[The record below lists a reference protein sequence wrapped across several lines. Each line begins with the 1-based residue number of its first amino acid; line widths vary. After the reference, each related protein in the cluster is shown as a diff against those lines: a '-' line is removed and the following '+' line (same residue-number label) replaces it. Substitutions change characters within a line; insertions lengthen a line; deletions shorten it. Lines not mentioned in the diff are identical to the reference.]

1 MRFFVPVRSTTA
13 IEGKWHVRQ
22 VVRDVPD
29 SLDMQCVRVRLPR
42 LIEPQ
47 LQGGSM
53 GKFRTAVQLDEVAG
67 PLRSQF
73 KLKNWTA
80 EHSKLRED
88 GSDDALYQAGLL
100 VHSKANHIRKELKL
114 TFSVNFRAT
123 TKVRAFAAI
132 VNYNMITIREHAKA
146 EIEKVAREHRKDHP
160 GAPVMLHDIAS
171 VKLSMPYGTQ
181 FGPDEMVQSMVDGV
195 QVPLKRIL
203 ERSPSMSGNAEFG
216 KLNFDD
222 LRADFFLGSVYASL
236 EALWDDCLWNG
247 YVHSGATPHLEFS
260 SEDETWQVREVV
272 GRARKNSLSR
282 EFAAYS
288 ADLQKA
294 LPYERLGLIDVK
306 TILKGGRKQ
315 KLLLAPIDLA
325 SKEASWLLT
334 MRAYASEPY
343 YSELLDEPQ
352 AKLKG
357 ATVNELMT
365 AWSIVSKSGH
375 LLQDALSKKVF
386 PKPEEANTWLPDF
399 APVLQ
404 VEALVTAIATA
415 CGTSRERS
423 QALVDFLIFR
433 GSPEQEMWAQPL
445 LPASESAVI
454 PVFATTS
461 SPNLRR
467 LVDVWLRQLGVDL
480 SLRGPA
486 FEAYVRGELA
496 NYMASSPLLA
506 ATSKCLRQGLNFT
519 PLEGRSEEIDLV
531 AIVGHVV
538 LIGEAKCF
546 LEPTEPKEVARH
558 RHKILDA
565 VAQVKRKAIAVEQNK
580 AAFRARAAQV
590 GLDLPE
596 EYEVLPIVVLNAP
609 FHAGIAVDDVPV
621 VDEYILGVFFRG
633 ELVQV
638 AVKDPG
644 AGFNPIRK
652 RVLYGSAEEG
662 ALALRAVM
670 MAPPQMEPLL
680 AGVSRQWVPFL
691 PVNEEDWTG
700 AYLALDCRP
709 NVDLSFLDGVV
720 PGAPVN
726 GL

>member
-1 MRFFVPVRSTTA
+1 
-13 IEGKWHVRQ
+13 
-22 VVRDVPD
+22 
-29 SLDMQCVRVRLPR
+29 
-42 LIEPQ
+42 
-47 LQGGSM
+47 M
-53 GKFRTAVQLDEVAG
+53 GKFRVAVQLDEVAG

-88 GSDDALYQAGLL
+88 DSDDALYETGLL
-100 VHSKANHIRKELKL
+100 IHAKANHIREELRV
-114 TFSVNFRAT
+114 TFSSNFRPT

-132 VNYNMITIREHAKA
+132 VNYNMMMIREHTRA
-146 EIEKVAREHRKDHP
+146 EIKKIAREHKENHP
-160 GAPVMLHDIAS
+160 SEPVMLHDIAG
-171 VKLSMPYGTQ
+171 VKLSMPYGTR
-181 FGPDEMVQSMVDGV
+181 FSPDEMVQSMVDGV

-203 ERSPSMSGNAEFG
+203 ERGPSMAGNAEFG
-216 KLNFDD
+216 RLNFDD

-247 YVHSGATPHLEFS
+247 YVCSGSTPHLEFAS
-260 SEDETWQVREVV
+260 DDEAWQVREVV
-272 GRARKNSLSR
+272 GRTRKDSLSR

-288 ADLQKA
+288 ADLQKT
-294 LPYERLGLIDVK
+294 LPHEQLRLIDVK
-306 TILKGGRKQ
+306 ALLKNGRKQ
-315 KLLLAPIDLA
+315 KLQLTPINLE
-325 SKEASWLLT
+325 SEEASWLLT

-343 YSELLDEPQ
+343 YSELLHEPQ

-357 ATVNELMT
+357 ATVNELIT
-365 AWSIVSKSGH
+365 AWSIVSRTGY
-375 LLQDALSKKVF
+375 LLQDALSTKVF
-386 PKPEEANTWLPDF
+386 PKPEEAKTWLPDF

-404 VEALVTAIATA
+404 VEALVTAVTDA

-423 QALVDFLIFR
+423 QALVVFLIFH

-445 LPASESAVI
+445 LPASESTVI

-486 FEAYVRGELA
+486 FESYIRGELA
-496 NYMASSPLLA
+496 HYMASSPLLA
-506 ATSKCLRQGLNFT
+506 RTSKCLGQGLNFT
-519 PLEGRSEEIDLV
+519 PPEGRSEEIDLV
-531 AIVGHVV
+531 AVVGHIV

-546 LEPTEPKEVARH
+546 LEPTEPKEIARH
-558 RHKILDA
+558 RHKVLDA
-565 VAQVKRKAIAVEQNK
+565 VAQVKRKAVAVEQNK
-580 AAFRARAAQV
+580 AAFRSRAAQV

-596 EYEVLPIVVLNAP
+596 EYEVLPLVVLNAP
-609 FHAGIAVDDVPV
+609 FHAGTAVDNVPV
-621 VDEYILGVFFRG
+621 VDEYILSVFFRG

-638 AVKDPG
+638 AVKEPG
-644 AGFNPIRK
+644 SDFNPIRK

-680 AGVSRQWVPFL
+680 AGVSRRWVPVL
-691 PVNEEDWTG
+691 PANEGDWTG
-700 AYLALDCRP
+700 AYLALDCQP
-709 NVDLSFLDGVV
+709 NVDLSFLDGVGPDAQ
-720 PGAPVN
+720 PGSSA
-726 GL
+726 

>member
-1 MRFFVPVRSTTA
+1 
-13 IEGKWHVRQ
+13 
-22 VVRDVPD
+22 
-29 SLDMQCVRVRLPR
+29 
-42 LIEPQ
+42 
-47 LQGGSM
+47 M
-53 GKFRTAVQLDEVAG
+53 GKFRVAVQLDEVAG
-67 PLRSQF
+67 PLRSKF

-88 GSDDALYQAGLL
+88 ESDDALYQAGLL
-100 VHSKANHIRKELKL
+100 VHAKANHIRNELKV
-114 TFSVNFRAT
+114 TFSSNFRAT

-132 VNYNMITIREHAKA
+132 VNYNMMTIRDKTKA
-146 EIEKVAREHRKDHP
+146 EIEKVAKEHREDHP
-160 GAPVMLHDIAS
+160 GIPVMLHDIAG
-171 VKLSMPYGTQ
+171 VKLSLGYGAK
-181 FGPDEMVQSMVDGV
+181 FSPDEMVQSMVDGV

-203 ERSPSMSGNAEFG
+203 EPCPSMAGNAEFG
-216 KLNFDD
+216 KLNYDE
-222 LRADFFLGSVYASL
+222 LGADFFLGSVYASL

-247 YVHSGATPHLEFS
+247 YVPRDLTTYLEFT
-260 SEDETWQVREVV
+260 SEDEAWQVREVV
-272 GRARKNSLSR
+272 GRARRNSLSR

-288 ADLQKA
+288 VDLQRA
-294 LPYERLGLIDVK
+294 LPYEQLRLIDVK
-306 TILKGGRKQ
+306 ALLKDGRKQ
-315 KLLLAPIDLA
+315 KLQLSPIDLA

-334 MRAYASEPY
+334 MRAFASEPY
-343 YSELLDEPQ
+343 YSELLHEPQ

-357 ATVNELMT
+357 ATVDQLMT
-365 AWSIVSKSGH
+365 TWSIVSKAGY

-386 PKPEEANTWLPDF
+386 PKPEEAHTWLPDY

-404 VEALVTAIATA
+404 IEALVTAITTA
-415 CGTSRERS
+415 CRTSRERS
-423 QALVDFLIFR
+423 QALVDFLIFH

-480 SLRGPA
+480 GLRGPA
-486 FEAYVRGELA
+486 FEAYIRGELA
-496 NYMASSPLLA
+496 HYMSSSPLLA
-506 ATSKCLRQGLNFT
+506 ETSKCLGQGLNFT
-519 PLEGRSEEIDLV
+519 PPEGRSEEIDLV

-565 VAQVKRKAIAVEQNK
+565 VAQVTRKAVAVEQNK

-596 EYEVLPIVVLNAP
+596 EFEVLPLVVLNAP
-609 FHAGIAVDDVPV
+609 FHAGIAVDNVPV
-621 VDEYILGVFFRG
+621 VDEYILSVFFRG

-638 AVKDPG
+638 AVKEPG
-644 AGFNPIRK
+644 VDFSPIRK

-680 AGVSRQWVPFL
+680 AGVSRQWVPIL
-691 PVNEEDWTG
+691 RANKEDWTG
-700 AYLALDCRP
+700 AYRALDCHP
-709 NVDLSFLDGVV
+709 NVDLSFLDGVGV
-720 PGAPVN
+720 GAQPGRSA
-726 GL
+726 

>member
-1 MRFFVPVRSTTA
+1 
-13 IEGKWHVRQ
+13 
-22 VVRDVPD
+22 
-29 SLDMQCVRVRLPR
+29 
-42 LIEPQ
+42 
-47 LQGGSM
+47 M
-53 GKFRTAVQLDEVAG
+53 GKFRAAVQLDEVAG

-88 GSDDALYQAGLL
+88 ESDDALYQAGLL
-100 VHSKANHIRKELKL
+100 VHAKANHIRKELKF
-114 TFSVNFRAT
+114 TFSDNFRAT

-132 VNYNMITIREHAKA
+132 VNYNMMTIREKMRA
-146 EIEKVAREHRKDHP
+146 EVERVAREHKEDHP
-160 GAPVMLHDIAS
+160 GAPVMLHDIAG
-171 VKLSMPYGTQ
+171 VKLSMAYGAQ
-181 FGPDEMVQSMVDGV
+181 FSPDEMVQSMVDGA

-203 ERSPSMSGNAEFG
+203 EPCPSMAGNAEFG

-222 LRADFFLGSVYASL
+222 LFADFFLGSVYASL

-247 YVHSGATPHLEFS
+247 YVPRGSTPHLEFS
-260 SEDETWQVREVV
+260 SDDEAWQVREVV

-294 LPYERLGLIDVK
+294 LPYEQLRLIDVK
-306 TILKGGRKQ
+306 ALLRDGRKQ
-315 KLLLAPIDLA
+315 KLQLSTIDLE

-343 YSELLDEPQ
+343 YSELLVEPQ

-365 AWSIVSKSGH
+365 AWSIVSKTGY

-399 APVLQ
+399 APVLHI
-404 VEALVTAIATA
+404 EALVTAITTA

-433 GSPEQEMWAQPL
+433 GNPEQEMWAQPL
-445 LPASESAVI
+445 LPASDRAVI

-496 NYMASSPLLA
+496 DYMASSPLLA
-506 ATSKCLRQGLNFT
+506 ETSKCLGQGLNFT
-519 PLEGRSEEIDLV
+519 PPEGRSEEIDLV
-531 AIVGHVV
+531 AIVGHVL

-546 LEPTEPKEVARH
+546 LEPTEPKEIARH
-558 RHKILDA
+558 RHKIQDA
-565 VAQVKRKAIAVEQNK
+565 VAQVKRKAAAVEQNK
-580 AAFRARAAQV
+580 TAFRARAAQV

-596 EYEVLPIVVLNAP
+596 EYEVLPLVVLNAP
-609 FHAGIAVDDVPV
+609 FHAGIAVDNVPV
-621 VDEYILGVFFRG
+621 VDEYILSVFFRG

-638 AVKDPG
+638 AVKEPD
-644 AGFNPIRK
+644 ADFNPIRK
-652 RVLYGSAEEG
+652 RVLYVSAEEG

-680 AGVSRQWVPFL
+680 AGVSRQWVPVL
-691 PVNEEDWTG
+691 PANEEDWTG

-709 NVDLSFLDGVV
+709 SVDLSFLDEVG
-720 PGAPVN
+720 PNAHAD

>member
-1 MRFFVPVRSTTA
+1 
-13 IEGKWHVRQ
+13 
-22 VVRDVPD
+22 
-29 SLDMQCVRVRLPR
+29 
-42 LIEPQ
+42 
-47 LQGGSM
+47 M
-53 GKFRTAVQLDEVAG
+53 GKFRAAVQLDEVAG

-88 GSDDALYQAGLL
+88 ESDDALYQAGLL
-100 VHSKANHIRKELKL
+100 VHAKANHIRKELKF
-114 TFSVNFRAT
+114 TFSDNFRAT

-132 VNYNMITIREHAKA
+132 VNYNMMTIREKMRA
-146 EIEKVAREHRKDHP
+146 EVERVAREHKEDHP
-160 GAPVMLHDIAS
+160 GAPVMLHDIAG
-171 VKLSMPYGTQ
+171 VKLSMAYGAQ
-181 FGPDEMVQSMVDGV
+181 FSPDEMVQSMVDGA

-203 ERSPSMSGNAEFG
+203 EPCPSMAGNAEFG

-222 LRADFFLGSVYASL
+222 LFADFFLGSVYASL

-247 YVHSGATPHLEFS
+247 YVPRGSTPHLEFS
-260 SEDETWQVREVV
+260 SDDEAWQVREVV

-294 LPYERLGLIDVK
+294 LPYEQLRLIDVK
-306 TILKGGRKQ
+306 ALLRDGRKQ
-315 KLLLAPIDLA
+315 KLQLSTIDLE

-343 YSELLDEPQ
+343 YSELLVEPQ

-365 AWSIVSKSGH
+365 AWSIVSKTGY

-399 APVLQ
+399 APVLHI
-404 VEALVTAIATA
+404 EALVTAITTA

-433 GSPEQEMWAQPL
+433 GNPEQEMWAQPL
-445 LPASESAVI
+445 LPASDRAVI

-496 NYMASSPLLA
+496 DYMASSPLLA
-506 ATSKCLRQGLNFT
+506 ETSKCLGQGLNFT
-519 PLEGRSEEIDLV
+519 PPEGRSEEIDLV
-531 AIVGHVV
+531 AIVGHVL

-546 LEPTEPKEVARH
+546 LEPTEPKEIARH

-565 VAQVKRKAIAVEQNK
+565 VAQVKRKAAAVEQNK
-580 AAFRARAAQV
+580 TAFRARAAQV

-596 EYEVLPIVVLNAP
+596 EYEVLPLVVLNAP
-609 FHAGIAVDDVPV
+609 FHAGIAVDNVPV
-621 VDEYILGVFFRG
+621 VDEYILSVFFRG

-638 AVKDPG
+638 AVKEPD
-644 AGFNPIRK
+644 ADFNPIRK
-652 RVLYGSAEEG
+652 RVLYVSAEEG

-680 AGVSRQWVPFL
+680 AGVSRQWVPVL
-691 PVNEEDWTG
+691 PANEEDWTG

-709 NVDLSFLDGVV
+709 SVDLSFLDEVG
-720 PGAPVN
+720 PNAHAD